1 MVDELLSTGNVIDMN
16 SINTTYNN
24 LLGKEKPE
32 SFKCYLKTLLEEN
45 VKNIVFSQH
54 SARNQPQ
61 TVHPTFVLP
70 QLIALITH
78 KTISTQSFKLP
89 K

>member
-32 SFKCYLKTLLEEN
+32 SFKCYLKTLLEEI
-45 VKNIVFSQH
+45 VKNIVFSHH
-54 SARNQPQ
+54 SRNQPQ